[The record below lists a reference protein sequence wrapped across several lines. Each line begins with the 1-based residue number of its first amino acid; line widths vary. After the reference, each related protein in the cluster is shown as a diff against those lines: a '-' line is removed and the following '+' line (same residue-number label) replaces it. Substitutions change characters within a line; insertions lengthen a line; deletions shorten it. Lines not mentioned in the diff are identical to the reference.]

1 MLIIYYYIS
10 SISSLFPFLFS
21 LNRIK
26 SNSLDKFQKVF
37 ISFLIYKFLS
47 DLTRLFTEPYITS
60 YPIFHLIVV
69 LDFIFYTELIKAT
82 ASFKYI
88 RVFQF
93 IIIAIEIYEIYLN
106 KGVYENN
113 WLTTI
118 VSYSTISFIYYV
130 LLVGKPKVLNNEKFI
145 VLASIF
151 AFHTIMLIYFL
162 FENLIRSNTTIFNFL
177 EPIILSLYILLNF
190 SLSYALWKNQKN

>member
-1 MLIIYYYIS
+1 
-10 SISSLFPFLFS
+10 
-21 LNRIK
+21 
-26 SNSLDKFQKVF
+26 
-37 ISFLIYKFLS
+37 
-47 DLTRLFTEPYITS
+47 LT
-60 YPIFHLIVV
+60 VV

>member
-1 MLIIYYYIS
+1 VLIIYYYIS

-60 YPIFHLIVV
+60 YPIFHLTVV